1 VGGMFE
7 FPDHD
12 ENSWGSFHPN
22 ETLSANHFSCRF
34 LSKAIAE
41 KYDLD
46 LPEYQGIDQ
55 IVEIGGQSQKVHSR
69 FSTPETPD

>member
-1 VGGMFE
+1 MVS
-7 FPDHD
+7 D
-12 ENSWGSFHPN
+12 SQLLIWSF
-22 ETLSANHFSCRF
+22 RF

-55 IVEIGGQSQKVHSR
+55 IVEIGGSTQGQKVSSR
-69 FSTPETPD
+69 YSTPETPD